1 MDKYKIKNIIVDC
14 VIDYLESQ
22 DINLEVDENT
32 SFVGDKAII
41 DSMGLVNI
49 IIDIELAFLNKGS
62 DILLVSEKAM
72 SSKNSP
78 FRSVNSLTE
87 YIFESI
93 RGKNG

>member
-32 SFVGDKAII
+32 SFVGDKAIF

-49 IIDIELAFLNKGS
+49 IIDIELAFLDKGS
-62 DILLVSEKAM
+62 EISLVSEKAM

-87 YIFESI
+87 FIFESI
-93 RGKNG
+93 REKNG

>member
-32 SFVGDKAII
+32 SFVGDKAIV

-49 IIDIELAFLNKGS
+49 ILDIELAFLDKGS
-62 DILLVSEKAM
+62 EISLVSEKAM

-87 YIFESI
+87 FIFESI
-93 RGKNG
+93 REKNG